1 MVTITMAAND
11 MQWSSATPGLL
22 IILIDQSGSMLSPYS
37 GNESRTVF
45 ASKVINRVINEI
57 IQKNFN
63 GDKPKNRCFISV
75 IGYNH
80 NVKELCS
87 GYLTE
92 LYNNPLRIE
101 TIKKKISD
109 GAGGLVE
116 QEIKMPIWIE
126 PITQDGATNMKGAF
140 LMAKQ
145 LVEKWMQDKPQ
156 NPAPVIINI
165 SDGIP
170 YYEGKDPHICMQE
183 TIQVAK
189 DIMNLSC
196 EDGNVLI
203 FNAHIDNNGNQ
214 TVKCP
219 SEKDEVKEAG
229 EGAEFLFEITS
240 VIPEGYK
247 DAASKNDLTIKDG
260 AHGCIFAANEIDLIN
275 LINFGSSK
283 GQKDRNK

>member
-1 MVTITMAAND
+1 MYGIMAAND

-22 IILIDQSGSMLSPYS
+22 IILIDQSGSMLSSYS

-101 TIKKKISD
+101 TVKKKVPD

-116 QEIKMPIWIE
+116 QEVKMPVWIE
-126 PITQDGATNMKGAF
+126 PIKQDGATDMRGAF
-140 LMAKQ
+140 MMAKQ
-145 LVEKWMQDKPQ
+145 IVEKWMLDKPK

-170 YYEGKDPHICMQE
+170 YYEGKDTHICMQE

-189 DIMNLSC
+189 EIMNLSC

-203 FNAHIDNNGNQ
+203 FNAHIDNNGNS
-214 TVKCP
+214 TIKCP
-219 SEKDEVKEAG
+219 SRKEEVSMAG
-229 EGAEFLFEITS
+229 EGAEFLYEITS

-247 DAASKNDLTIKDG
+247 EAAAKNELVIGDS
-260 AHGCIFAANEIDLIN
+260 ARGCIFAANDIDLIN

-283 GQKDRNK
+283 GQKDRG

>member
-1 MVTITMAAND
+1 MAAND

-37 GNESRTVF
+37 GNETRTVF

-87 GYLTE
+87 GYLTD

-101 TIKKKISD
+101 TVKKKVPD

-116 QEIKMPIWIE
+116 QEIKMPVWIE

-145 LVEKWMQDKPQ
+145 LVEKWIQDKPQ

-170 YYEGKDPHICMQE
+170 YYEGKNPHTCMQE
-183 TIQVAK
+183 TIQVAQEV
-189 DIMNLSC
+189 MNLSC
-196 EDGNVLI
+196 EDGNVLV

-214 TVKCP
+214 TIKCP
-219 SEKDEVKEAG
+219 SGKEEVKDAG

-247 DAASKNDLTIKDG
+247 DAASKNDLTIQAG

>member
-11 MQWSSATPGLL
+11 MQWSSATPGFL

-57 IQKNFN
+57 IQKNFT
-63 GDKPKNRCFISV
+63 KNRCFISV

-87 GYLTE
+87 GYLTD

-275 LINFGSSK
+275 LINFESSK

>member
-1 MVTITMAAND
+1 MAAND
-11 MQWSSATPGLL
+11 MQWSSATPGFL

-57 IQKNFN
+57 IQKNFT
-63 GDKPKNRCFISV
+63 KNRCFISV

-87 GYLTE
+87 GYLTD

-275 LINFGSSK
+275 LINFRSSK

>member
-1 MVTITMAAND
+1 MAAND
-11 MQWSSATPGLL
+11 MQWSSATPGFL

-57 IQKNFN
+57 IQKNFT
-63 GDKPKNRCFISV
+63 KNRCFISV

-87 GYLTE
+87 GYLTD

>member
-1 MVTITMAAND
+1 MAAND
-11 MQWSSATPGLL
+11 MQWSSATPRLL

-57 IQKNFN
+57 IQKNFT
-63 GDKPKNRCFISV
+63 KNRCFISV

-189 DIMNLSC
+189 DIMN
-196 EDGNVLI
+196 
-203 FNAHIDNNGNQ
+203 FT
-214 TVKCP
+214 TVP
-219 SEKDEVKEAG
+219 
-229 EGAEFLFEITS
+229 
-240 VIPEGYK
+240 
-247 DAASKNDLTIKDG
+247 
-260 AHGCIFAANEIDLIN
+260 
-275 LINFGSSK
+275 
-283 GQKDRNK
+283 

>member
-1 MVTITMAAND
+1 MAAND
-11 MQWSSATPGLL
+11 MQWSSATPGFL

-57 IQKNFN
+57 IQKNFT
-63 GDKPKNRCFISV
+63 KNRCFISV

-87 GYLTE
+87 GYLTD

-275 LINFGSSK
+275 LINFESSK

>member
-11 MQWSSATPGLL
+11 MQWSSATPGFL

-57 IQKNFN
+57 IQKNFT
-63 GDKPKNRCFISV
+63 KNLCFISV

-87 GYLTE
+87 GYLTD

>member
-1 MVTITMAAND
+1 MAAND

-87 GYLTE
+87 GYLTD
-92 LYNNPLRIE
+92 LYKNPLRIE
-101 TIKKKISD
+101 TIKKKIPD

-126 PITQDGATNMKGAF
+126 PIIQDGATNMKGAF

-145 LVEKWMQDKPQ
+145 LVEKWMQDKPN

-170 YYEGKDPHICMQE
+170 YYEGKDTHICMQE